1 MCVCVCVKVSQSH
14 FSIPAVDVWSL
25 AFSPDSSMLAT
36 GSHNGKINLF
46 SVEEGK
52 KESALDTRGKFIMSI
67 AYVSKNFQGSLLWAL
82 LGGQKKN
89 LFRTS

>member
-1 MCVCVCVKVSQSH
+1 MSQKN